1 MNTSQTTGTPIRL
14 LLNVLTAYLL
24 LVMSTPVSGQNKDIT
39 VKGKVLEST
48 GKAPVEYA
56 TIILKD
62 RDNKII
68 SGTSATD
75 TGEFEV
81 TVSQVPV
88 LMEVSFIGFVTKE
101 IKLPE
106 AVNGQILLGEILLEQ
121 NAQNLAEVNVRGQ
134 RSQTE
139 FHLDKRVFNVG
150 QDLSSTGASA
160 LEVLNNVP
168 SVTVNIQGQISLRGS
183 QGVRILINGK
193 PSVMASEGGNALGSI
208 TADMIDRIEVITN
221 PSAKYEAEGTSGIIN
236 IVLKK
241 EDKNGVNGS
250 VTLNGGIPN
259 NHSLGFS
266 LNRRT
271 PKLNL
276 FSQIGVGYRTFPAEY
291 RSINT
296 SGNSEVETTGSS
308 KMNEQFYNLVL
319 GADYNLNKLNLLSLS
334 GLFGFEKETQTSDS
348 HFLLRNAGVTESGW
362 TRNESTWADNPK
374 WQYDVQ
380 YQKSFEDDEKHKLLI
395 SSTGNF
401 FAKDQYSD
409 FTHRLSQGV
418 ASFTDQKSHTDYGEA
433 EYIFKA
439 DYTKPFSKEW
449 TLETGAQYQ
458 LNDLSS
464 DFAVQNRLDDSWVTD
479 ANLANIFVMDLD
491 VLAAYA
497 TGAYEGKK
505 AGIKLGLRAE
515 NTFLDTRLEN
525 TGETSRQRYLNL
537 FPSAHTSYKF
547 TSALSLQAGYSR
559 RIYRPGLWELNPFF
573 SIQNNYNIEMG
584 NPLLTPEY
592 TDSYEI
598 TGIYDF
604 SAVSI
609 NLGAYHRYTTDA
621 IEDISTVENNIRTTL
636 PANIGTRKANGLEL
650 NAKYAPGNRLSLSTD
665 LNYNYFTRN
674 GAYESTVY
682 EFSADQFT
690 ARLTSKLKLPA
701 GFDLELTGNYRSG
714 YRTIQ
719 GYVTQNAYLDLGAR
733 NKLFKGRA
741 IVNLSVRDVFASR
754 FYETTIH
761 QPDFELYS
769 HRRQGRFVTLGISYG
784 FGKGEAMQFSGQK
797 MF

>member
-1 MNTSQTTGTPIRL
+1 MNTSQTAGIRVRL
-14 LLNVLTAYLL
+14 LLKLLTAYVLL
-24 LVMSTPVSGQNKDIT
+24 ALSSPVSGQNKDIT
-39 VKGKVLEST
+39 VKGKVLERST
-48 GKAPVEYA
+48 KAPVEYA
-56 TIILKD
+56 TIVLKD
-62 RDNKII
+62 RDNKVI

-81 TVSQVPV
+81 TVSRVPAG
-88 LMEVSFIGFVTKE
+88 MEVSFICFINQE

-106 AVNGQILLGEILLEQ
+106 AVNGQIFIGEILLEQ

-193 PSVMASEGGNALGSI
+193 PSALASEGGNALGSI

-250 VTLNGGIPN
+250 VTLNGGLPN

-276 FSQIGVGYRTFPAEY
+276 FSQIGVGYRTFPATY
-291 RSINT
+291 SAVNT
-296 SGNSEVETTGSS
+296 SGESQVESSGNSR
-308 KMNEQFYNLVL
+308 MNEQFYNLVL
-319 GADYNLNKLNLLSLS
+319 GADYNLNRLNLLSIS
-334 GLFGFEKETQTSDS
+334 GLFGFEKETQTSDN
-348 HFLLRNAGVTESGW
+348 HFLLSNAGVTESGW
-362 TRNESTWADNPK
+362 TRNESTRADNPK
-374 WQYDVQ
+374 WQYEVQ

-401 FAKDQYSD
+401 FSKDQYSD

-418 ASFTDQKSHTDYGEA
+418 PSFTDQKSHTDYGEA

-464 DFAVQNRLDDSWVTD
+464 DFAVQNRLEGNWVTD
-479 ANLANIFVMDLD
+479 TGLANIFIMDLD

-497 TGAYEGKK
+497 TAAFEGKK

-515 NTFLDTRLEN
+515 NTFLYTRLEN
-525 TGETSRQRYLNL
+525 TKETNRQSYLDL

-547 TSALSLQAGYSR
+547 TPTLSLQAGYSR

-573 SIQNNYNIEMG
+573 SIQNNFNIEMG

-604 SAVSI
+604 HAVSI
-609 NLGAYHRYTTDA
+609 NLGAYHRFTTHA
-621 IEDISTVENNIRTTL
+621 IEDISTVENNVRITL
-636 PANIGTRKANGLEL
+636 PANIGTRRTNGLEL
-650 NAKYAPGNRLSLSTD
+650 NAKYTPGNRLSLSTD
-665 LNYNYFTRN
+665 LNYNFFTRN
-674 GAYESTVY
+674 GTYENTSY
-682 EFSADQFT
+682 AFRADQFT
-690 ARLTSKLKLPA
+690 GRLTSKLKLPA
-701 GFDLELTGNYRSG
+701 GFDLEFIGNYRSG

-719 GYVTQNAYLDLGAR
+719 GFTTQNTYMDMGAR
-733 NKLFKGRA
+733 KKLFKGRC
-741 IVNLSVRDVFASR
+741 IINLSVRDVFASR
-754 FYETTIH
+754 FYETTVD
-761 QPDFELYS
+761 QPDFALYS
-769 HRRQGRFVTLGISYG
+769 HRRQGRFVTLGMSYG